1 MPVVATC
8 LGHEVHEEQG
18 ESIGEPNE
26 VAQRRRKQ
34 KVFELSDEEEDS
46 NRVSIERR
54 VLSGQHSYHGL
65 EGRTRSYGDGGG
77 ATISGAEIS
86 SVDVAVRF
94 AGAGRYPALA
104 EHLRLVDYDD
114 TDGGTVESNAPFQAS
129 AEGVAYLDDQ
139 VKTYRR
145 RSRNQGKAIAGED
158 SGEEVRCPTT
168 RQDGETSDVDSHEG
182 QLGGELPRAGI
193 IC

>member
-1 MPVVATC
+1 MPVHEEF
-8 LGHEVHEEQG
+8 GHEVHEEQG

-34 KVFELSDEEEDS
+34 KVIELSDEEEDS

-65 EGRTRSYGDGGG
+65 ERSYGDGGG

-86 SVDVAVRF
+86 SVDVGGRF
-94 AGAGRYPALA
+94 AGAGRHPTLA
-104 EHLRLVDYDD
+104 NHLRLVEYDD

-129 AEGVAYLDDQ
+129 AGLDADLDEQ

-158 SGEEVRCPTT
+158 SGEEVRGPTT

-182 QLGGELPRAGI
+182 QLGGELPPAGI
-193 IC
+193 TC